1 MFTRSPIIPL
11 LLVQPHSLGYNA
23 TITAKPIDWFRR
35 SHRSISVLTP
45 TGKAPMAK
53 RLWGWAG
60 ISLVSILLLT
70 ACVQLSPAETGAVND
85 DLAGAP
91 TSVESPTEIP
101 AQPAAA
107 TESAPG
113 AATATDEPVE
123 AISTDDDVNGEP
135 AILIIQN
142 MNVRGGP
149 GTSFEI
155 VGSAQPG
162 QRFPIMGVNA
172 EGNWWQ
178 IDFNGRTAWIYAPFV
193 QAQNAED
200 VAIALEIPAAP
211 TSNPAVPPTETPV
224 PAATAETYSIPAP
237 APVGTVVVYESN
249 VTLSTYPVEAYQSDA
264 RNEIFN
270 WPYKRFDR
278 ERFQNERPAPSP
290 RTYKLIVLENT
301 YLRVTILPQ
310 LGGRVWQA
318 IHKGTGANMFYQ
330 NGVVKPSPWGPG
342 EQLGWTA
349 LGGLEWNLPV
359 VEHGYD
365 WGVEWGYIPLQHSDD
380 LASVTVFTPRDGRYL
395 NGSVTISL
403 RSGAASFE
411 VEPTVSNLSNQSLS
425 FTFWE
430 TAMLAPGQG
439 NKPSG
444 ATQFILPASQM
455 TVHSTEDARLPGP
468 DQPFGWPIHNGVDYS
483 RLGNWTNYLGF
494 FERPSARGPFVA
506 IYDHGVGYGAVRVFP
521 ASVARGSKVFGLGW
535 HSALGSD
542 NFTEDGSAYVELHGG
557 LMPTF
562 DDTFSLP
569 PGGAVGWREVWY
581 PIHAIGGLTYADEVA
596 AIHVRP
602 EAAGLVVGFYPT
614 RPVGGALVAL
624 FNGRELERR
633 ALRISPDEP
642 FNDLLISAAVLPDG
656 GPIEI
661 RFEDGAG
668 RAFFSYTYSG
678 SIR

>member
-1 MFTRSPIIPL
+1 MAICALSI
-11 LLVQPHSLGYNA
+11 LVLMA
-23 TITAKPIDWFRR
+23 CA
-35 SHRSISVLTP
+35 TP
-45 TGKAPMAK
+45 TPVETDAESA
-53 RLWGWAG
+53 
-60 ISLVSILLLT
+60 
-70 ACVQLSPAETGAVND
+70 VQVTS
-85 DLAGAP
+85 AP
-91 TSVESPTEIP
+91 TSTRELTEIP
-101 AQPAAA
+101 TP
-107 TESAPG
+107 TVESDP
-113 AATATDEPVE
+113 TATSEIV
-123 AISTDDDVNGEP
+123 AAEP
-135 AILIIQN
+135 AVTITQN
-142 MNVRGGP
+142 MNIRGGP
-149 GTSFEI
+149 GTIFEI
-155 VGSAQPG
+155 VGNAEPG
-162 QRFPIMGVNA
+162 DRFLILGVNA
-172 EGNWWQ
+172 EGDWWQ

-193 QAQNAED
+193 EAQNTED
-200 VAIALEIPAAP
+200 VAVALEIPEAP
-211 TSNPAVPPTETPV
+211 TPV
-224 PAATAETYSIPAP
+224 PTATPDPATPPTATPIPVAENAQIPAP
-237 APVGTVVVYESN
+237 APVGTVTVYETS

-264 RNEIFN
+264 RNETFN

-290 RTYKLIVLENT
+290 RTYKLIVLENA
-301 YLRVTILPQ
+301 YLKVTILPQ

-318 IHKGTGANMFYQ
+318 IHKGTSANMFYQ

-380 LASVTVFTPRDGRYL
+380 LASVTLFTPRDGRYL

-403 RSGAASFE
+403 RSGASGFE
-411 VEPTVSNLSNQSLS
+411 VEPTVTNLSDRTLS
-425 FTFWE
+425 FAFWQ
-430 TAMLAPGQG
+430 TAILAPGPG

-444 ATQFILPASQM
+444 QTQFILPGNQM

-468 DQPFGWPIHNGVDYS
+468 NQPFGWPIHNGIDYS

-494 FERPSARGPFVA
+494 FERPSASGPFVG
-506 IYDHGVGYGAVRVFP
+506 IYDHAVGYGAVRVFP
-521 ASVARGSKVFGLGW
+521 AGVARGSKVFGLGW

-542 NFTEDGSAYVELHGG
+542 NFTDDGSAYVELHGG

-562 DDTFSLP
+562 DDTYTLP

-581 PIHAIGGLTYADEVA
+581 PIHAIGGLTYADEGA

-602 EAAGLVVGFYPT
+602 ETDGLAVGFYPT
-614 RPVGGALVAL
+614 RPLGGALVAL
-624 FNGRELERR
+624 ANGRELARR
-633 ALRISPDEP
+633 PLRTSPDEP
-642 FNDLLISAAVLPDG
+642 FNALLVLAADLPDS

-678 SIR
+678 PIR